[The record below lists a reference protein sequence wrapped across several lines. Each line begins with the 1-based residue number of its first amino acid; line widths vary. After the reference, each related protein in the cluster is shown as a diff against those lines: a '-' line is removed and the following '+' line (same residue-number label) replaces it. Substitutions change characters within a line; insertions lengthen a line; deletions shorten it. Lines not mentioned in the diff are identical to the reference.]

1 MFNIDIAII
10 ELVKKWNGWGLALFT
25 LLTCLIAGLCSSL
38 IGIERE
44 MKGQAAGLRTHVL
57 VGVGSCML
65 MIISVF
71 GIEACIRY
79 SNLNSD
85 GSGFYNIN
93 LDVSRIASGI
103 LSGIGFMGAG
113 AIVKNGLSIR
123 GLTTAATLWLVAAIG
138 MACGCGFIIEA
149 LIVTVVA
156 MLFLLGLE
164 KVEKL
169 LDKGSPKVSMVVAP
183 NIPILHEIRNQ
194 AEKYRLVIKNI
205 ITETSKGADGRDQV
219 GITIFFAYQAD
230 HATIADFVESFSAYP
245 YVYKIVNHA
254 DSKNKKQPNE

>member
-1 MFNIDIAII
+1 
-10 ELVKKWNGWGLALFT
+10 
-25 LLTCLIAGLCSSL
+25 
-38 IGIERE
+38 
-44 MKGQAAGLRTHVL
+44 
-57 VGVGSCML
+57 
-65 MIISVF
+65 
-71 GIEACIRY
+71 
-79 SNLNSD
+79 
-85 GSGFYNIN
+85 
-93 LDVSRIASGI
+93 
-103 LSGIGFMGAG
+103 
-113 AIVKNGLSIR
+113 
-123 GLTTAATLWLVAAIG
+123 
-138 MACGCGFIIEA
+138 
-149 LIVTVVA
+149 

-205 ITETSKGADGRDQV
+205 ITETSKVADGRDQV